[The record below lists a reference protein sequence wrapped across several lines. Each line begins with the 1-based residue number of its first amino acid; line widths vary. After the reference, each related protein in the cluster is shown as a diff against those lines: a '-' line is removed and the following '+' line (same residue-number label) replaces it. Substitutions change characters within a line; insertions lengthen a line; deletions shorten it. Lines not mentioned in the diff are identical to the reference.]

1 VRRKMANK
9 EASDRAFENLKIVAK
24 NLVWGI
30 EKDCSVKLGRDKI
43 EKDSHLNRIAGITYG
58 TLIEEVKAA
67 FKQDSRDRMKNV
79 ERW

>member
-1 VRRKMANK
+1 MANK
-9 EASDRAFENLKIVAK
+9 EASDKAFG
-24 NLVWGI
+24 NLVTVARNLVSGI

-43 EKDSHLNRIAGITYG
+43 EKDSYLNRIAGITYG

-67 FKQDSRDRMKNV
+67 FKQNQQDIIKNV